1 MQGFF
6 CNKFTMT
13 TQISKGKYRV
23 RVRKIGLDVKIA
35 RQLLAL
41 ASWVK
46 SKKGPTNKRSKQPK
60 LRNSILFV
68 KLFNYKNP

>member
-41 ASWVK
+41 VGLKA
-46 SKKGPTNKRSKQPK
+46 KKAQPIK
-60 LRNSILFV
+60 DPSSQT
-68 KLFNYKNP
+68 